1 MARNRFKEGSGSNPL
16 LFLGNSQTLA
26 IMDEKPG
33 DLTTPQWLQILLLR
47 RGGAGPAPQVILGSL
62 PNQTMAEFLITLV
75 AASQWRRYPVQLVVG
90 GIALREW
97 RGLSVRD
104 SVVSW
109 AAAPLV
115 RNELTSLIEAS
126 PDLRFADVA
135 IEGSI
140 KAVQTGNGV
149 ASQARSQT
157 VAARFEQDV
166 QNAAA
171 EIPLFKMRTYLYMRI
186 HVSYMGL
193 RNWLFGIHTDT
204 PRAIPKPTYRASL
217 QLLELSLR
225 YARSLRLK
233 IVLYLAPVR
242 PIQPNPTLPS
252 DLATFRKDVFGPVRK
267 VRGGL
272 YGLQRS
278 GSRKALVRLFDSRDC
293 RRSRRAGL
301 RSFHWPGPQ
310 ACRPANHGRRWRTAG
325 GGQVGAAM
333 TLQSLSYFVA
343 LGGLWLIARPLRN
356 SHYRQLLSA
365 GGKLSLL
372 CDLGFE
378 FPGHPDCQFAAEP
391 CLGQGAAPPPHGGMF
406 MDRGRLQCR
415 VAGNF
420 QVPSSAGA
428 PVVRRFRAG
437 SDAAHG
443 SDAGRCFVLDL
454 PGAELPV

>member
-1 MARNRFKEGSGSNPL
+1 MKVMDPANQSLARTAKDDLGPASSHSSKDVRGAVGLLTRLYVPLVTIALVLVVGNCLALRSKFDPLTVAQNSRIRFQTGAEETARLDGLTPAEAAAGSEVARNRFKEGSGSNPL

-225 YARSLRLK
+225 YARSRRLK

-252 DLATFRKDVFGPVRK
+252 DLATFRKDVLGLCERYAVVCMDYSDLVPEKLWSDYSTQGIAGEAGERDFAHFTGPAHRLVA
-267 VRGGL
+267 
-272 YGLQRS
+272 QRIM
-278 GSRKALVRLFDSRDC
+278 AD
-293 RRSRRAGL
+293 
-301 RSFHWPGPQ
+301 
-310 ACRPANHGRRWRTAG
+310 
-325 GGQVGAAM
+325 VGA
-333 TLQSLSYFVA
+333 
-343 LGGLWLIARPLRN
+343 
-356 SHYRQLLSA
+356 
-365 GGKLSLL
+365 
-372 CDLGFE
+372 
-378 FPGHPDCQFAAEP
+378 
-391 CLGQGAAPPPHGGMF
+391 
-406 MDRGRLQCR
+406 RLE
-415 VAGNF
+415 A
-420 QVPSSAGA
+420 
-428 PVVRRFRAG
+428 VR
-437 SDAAHG
+437 
-443 SDAGRCFVLDL
+443 
-454 PGAELPV
+454 